1 MVPNRDPRI
10 GGAFDLDKPLYTIS
24 VASEILETHP
34 RTLMMYEDLGLIE
47 PYRTAT
53 NRRRY
58 SQRNVS
64 KLQVIQQ
71 LTREKG
77 VNLAGVMWGS
87 QFAAGHMAKQRK
99 GSIINTASIAGI
111 DASYAISAYR
121 ASKAGVIGFA
131 RSLAREIASRNVTVN
146 VVSPGFVTTDMTA
159 AISEA
164 RAAQILEQV
173 PLQRMASPEA
183 VA

>member
-1 MVPNRDPRI
+1 MKTKQRESVSLEPKISTVSDATNI
-10 GGAFDLDKPLYTIS
+10 HLDKPIYTLS

-58 SQRNVS
+58 SQRNVR

-77 VNLAGVMWGS
+77 VNLAGVKYILMLLES
-87 QFAAGHMAKQRK
+87 LKQGGVK
-99 GSIINTASIAGI
+99 PPEDLKQVYELYSEII
-111 DASYAISAYR
+111 
-121 ASKAGVIGFA
+121 
-131 RSLAREIASRNVTVN
+131 
-146 VVSPGFVTTDMTA
+146 
-159 AISEA
+159 
-164 RAAQILEQV
+164 
-173 PLQRMASPEA
+173 
-183 VA
+183 